1 MLALFPNKLT
11 ADGNYFRSETEDFW
25 QQYQMQKFQKP
36 KTFPDFSFDFWNLH
50 EILSVLKK
58 AVSLM
63 V

>member
-36 KTFPDFSFDFWNLH
+36 KTFPDFSFDF
-50 EILSVLKK
+50 
-58 AVSLM
+58 
-63 V
+63 